1 MTMVYN
7 RNYAQFETIFDFYI
21 ILPYHATKLARRQTT
36 KHKKSQASKHRS
48 ILIYQIENTCLLF
61 NFRNPIFN
69 NP

>member
-36 KHKKSQASKHRS
+36 KHKYPKLAN
-48 ILIYQIENTCLLF
+48 IGVC
-61 NFRNPIFN
+61 
-69 NP
+69 